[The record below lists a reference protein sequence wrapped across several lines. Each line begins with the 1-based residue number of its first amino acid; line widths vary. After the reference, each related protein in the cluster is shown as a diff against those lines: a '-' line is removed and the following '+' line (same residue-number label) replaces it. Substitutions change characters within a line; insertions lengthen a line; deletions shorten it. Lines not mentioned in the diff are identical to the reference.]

1 MQEKLIP
8 QNIEAE
14 QSVLSALLLD
24 KQAINSMAGK
34 LKPEDFYR
42 PAHRIIYQAM
52 LNLHARNIPV
62 DMVTITE
69 ELKQMGKLEDVGG
82 VSYITLVANMEPT
95 AANIKHHAR
104 IVIDKALQREVI
116 ESGTELAALGYE
128 CGEGELQR
136 VVDTAQQRLLH
147 LTCRHTGPDY
157 VHIQTVVEPMVDQ
170 FGEML
175 ENDETVTGLATGFTD
190 LDELI
195 AGLHPSDFI
204 ILAARPS
211 MGKTALALNIA
222 ENVALRGAKA
232 GEPPKRIIFFSLEM
246 SREQLVQRM
255 ICTEANVS
263 KQDLRFRKSS
273 KAMYDTDDDAVAA
286 KKELQNKKMAVMDRI
301 WEASDKLA
309 NSNVFIDDTPGL
321 TIQEM
326 RAKVRQLKADGGVDL
341 IVIDYLQLMQAT
353 TGRGNAENRQR
364 EVSDISRGLKAM
376 ARELNVPV
384 LALSQLSRSVET
396 RQVKKPMLS
405 DLRESGS
412 LEQDADIVMFLYRED
427 YYKNKDASPTHLT
440 ELIVAKHRNGP
451 TGKVDLFFK
460 NDCTRF
466 ISLNE
471 KDVC

>member
-8 QNIEAE
+8 QNIAAE
-14 QSVLSALLLD
+14 QSVLSALFLD
-24 KQAINSMAGK
+24 KKAINSMAGK
-34 LKPEDFYR
+34 LKPDDFYR
-42 PAHRIIYQAM
+42 PSHHIIYQAM
-52 LNLHARNIPV
+52 LNLHARNVPA
-62 DMVTITE
+62 DLVTVIE
-69 ELKQMGKLEDVGG
+69 ELKKMGKLEDVGG
-82 VSYITLVANMEPT
+82 VSYITLLANIEPT
-95 AANIKHHAR
+95 AANIRHHAR
-104 IVIDKALQREVI
+104 IVEEKALQREVI

-128 CGEGELQR
+128 CGEGELQQ
-136 VVDTAQQRLLH
+136 VVDRAQQRLLN
-147 LTCRHTGPDY
+147 LTSRHIGPDY
-157 VHIQTVVEPMVDQ
+157 VHVRTVVEPMVDR

-175 ENDETVTGLATGFTD
+175 DNTGTVTGLATGFTD

-263 KQDLRFRKSS
+263 KQELRFRKTG
-273 KAMYDTDDDAVAA
+273 KIKPDADEEAVAA
-286 KKELQNKKMAVMDRI
+286 EKELQNKKLAVMDRI

-309 NSNVFIDDTPGL
+309 NSNVYIDDTPGL

-326 RAKVRQLKADGGVDL
+326 RAKTRRLKADGGVDL
-341 IVIDYLQLMQAT
+341 IVIDYLQLMQASSGKGGT
-353 TGRGNAENRQR
+353 ENRQR
-364 EVSDISRGLKAM
+364 EVSEISRGLKAM

-427 YYKNKDASPTHLT
+427 YYKDKETSLTHLT

>member
-8 QNIEAE
+8 QNVAAE
-14 QSVLSALLLD
+14 QSVLSALLID
-24 KQAINSMAGK
+24 KKAINTIIGK
-34 LKPEDFYR
+34 LKPDDFYR
-42 PAHRIIYQAM
+42 PAHSIIYQAM
-52 LNLHARNIPV
+52 LNLHARNIPI

-69 ELKQMGKLEDVGG
+69 ELKQMGKFEDVGG
-82 VSYITLVANMEPT
+82 VSFITMLANIEPT
-95 AANIKHHAR
+95 SANIKYHAH
-104 IVIDKALQREVI
+104 IVEEKALLREVI
-116 ESGTELAALGYE
+116 DSGTKLASLGYE
-128 CGEGELQR
+128 CGEGELQH

-147 LTCRHTGPDY
+147 LTNRYVGSDY
-157 VHIQTVVEPMVDQ
+157 VHIQSIVEPLVDR
-170 FGEML
+170 FGEMV
-175 ENDETVTGLATGFTD
+175 ESNEAVTGIASGFTD

-195 AGLHPSDFI
+195 GGLHPSDFI

-222 ENVALRGAKA
+222 ENVALRGAKTD
-232 GEPPKRIIFFSLEM
+232 EPAKRIIFFSLEM

-255 ICTEANVS
+255 ICTEADVS
-263 KQDLRFRKSS
+263 KQDLRPG
-273 KAMYDTDDDAVAA
+273 KAAA
-286 KKELQNKKMAVMDRI
+286 EGVNVTEEEMQNKKMTVMNRI
-301 WEASDKLA
+301 WKAADKLA
-309 NSNVFIDDTPGL
+309 NSSVYIDDTPGL

-326 RAKVRQLKADGGVDL
+326 RSKVRRLKSEGNVDL
-341 IVIDYLQLMQAT
+341 IVIDYLQLMQAPAYRKNT
-353 TGRGNAENRQR
+353 ENRQR
-364 EVSDISRGLKAM
+364 EVSEISRGLKAM

-396 RQVKKPMLS
+396 RHVKKPMLS

-427 YYKNKDASPTHLT
+427 YYKKNDAAPTHLT

-451 TGKVDLFFK
+451 TGKVNLFFK

-471 KDVC
+471 ADAY

>member
-1 MQEKLIP
+1 MQEKITP
-8 QNIEAE
+8 QSIEAE

-24 KQAINSMAGK
+24 KKAINSIAGK

-42 PAHRIIYQAM
+42 TAHRVIYQAM
-52 LNLHARNIPV
+52 LDLHARDIPI
-62 DMVTITE
+62 DMVTVIE
-69 ELKQMGKLEDVGG
+69 ELKKMGRLEDVGG
-82 VSYITLVANMEPT
+82 VSYITLVANIEPT

-104 IVIDKALQREVI
+104 IVEEKALQREII

-136 VVDTAQQRLLH
+136 VVDSAQQRLLN
-147 LTCRHTGPDY
+147 LTSRHIGPDY
-157 VHIQTVVEPMVDQ
+157 VHIQTIVEPMVDQ

-175 ENDETVTGLATGFTD
+175 ENNETITGLATGFTD

-232 GEPPKRIIFFSLEM
+232 DEPPKRIIFFSLEM

-263 KQDLRFRKSS
+263 KQDLRFRKNS
-273 KAMYDTDDDAVAA
+273 KTKSDADAA
-286 KKELQNKKMAVMDRI
+286 VEKELENKKMAVMDRI

-309 NSNVFIDDTPGL
+309 NSNVYIDDTPGL

-326 RAKVRQLKADGGVDL
+326 RAKVRRLKAEGGVDL
-341 IVIDYLQLMQAT
+341 IVIDYLQLMQAPSVRNN
-353 TGRGNAENRQR
+353 GENRQR

-427 YYKNKDASPTHLT
+427 YYKNKDTSPTHLT

-466 ISLNE
+466 ISLND

>member
-1 MQEKLIP
+1 MQEKITP
-8 QNIEAE
+8 QSIEAE

-24 KQAINSMAGK
+24 KKAINSIAGK

-42 PAHRIIYQAM
+42 TAHRVIYQAM
-52 LNLHARNIPV
+52 LDLHARNIPI
-62 DMVTITE
+62 DMVTLIE
-69 ELKQMGKLEDVGG
+69 ELKKMGRLEDVGG
-82 VSYITLVANMEPT
+82 VSYITLVANIEPT

-104 IVIDKALQREVI
+104 IVEEKALQREII

-136 VVDTAQQRLLH
+136 VVDSAQQRLLN
-147 LTCRHTGPDY
+147 LTSRHIGPDY
-157 VHIQTVVEPMVDQ
+157 VHIQTIVEPMVDQ

-175 ENDETVTGLATGFTD
+175 ENNETITGLATGFTD

-222 ENVALRGAKA
+222 ENVALRGAKT

-273 KAMYDTDDDAVAA
+273 KANTNTDDIAA
-286 KKELQNKKMAVMDRI
+286 EKELQNKKLAVMDRI

-309 NSNVFIDDTPGL
+309 NSNVYIDDTPGL

-326 RAKVRQLKADGGVDL
+326 RAKVRRLKAEGGVDL
-341 IVIDYLQLMQAT
+341 IVIDYLQLMQAPSVRNN
-353 TGRGNAENRQR
+353 GENRQR

-427 YYKNKDASPTHLT
+427 YYKNKDTSPTHLT

-466 ISLNE
+466 ISLND

>member
-8 QNIEAE
+8 QSIEAE

-24 KQAINSMAGK
+24 KKAINSMAGK

-42 PAHRIIYQAM
+42 TAHRVIYQAM
-52 LNLHARNIPV
+52 LNLHARDIPI
-62 DMVTITE
+62 DLVTTIE
-69 ELKQMGKLEDVGG
+69 ELKKMGKLEDVGG
-82 VSYITLVANMEPT
+82 ISYITLVANIEPT
-95 AANIKHHAR
+95 AANIKYHAR
-104 IVIDKALQREVI
+104 IVEEKAMQREVI

-128 CGEGELQR
+128 CGEGEFQR
-136 VVDTAQQRLLH
+136 VVDTAQQRLLN
-147 LTCRHTGPDY
+147 LTSRHMGPDY

-175 ENDETVTGLATGFTD
+175 ENDGTVTGLATGFTD

-232 GEPPKRIIFFSLEM
+232 DEPPKRIIFFSLEM

-263 KQDLRFRKSS
+263 KQDLRFRKSDRT
-273 KAMYDTDDDAVAA
+273 APDADNAA
-286 KKELQNKKMAVMDRI
+286 AEKELQNKKMAVMDRI

-309 NSNVFIDDTPGL
+309 NSNVYIDDTPGL

-326 RAKVRQLKADGGVDL
+326 RAKVRRLKAEGGVDL
-341 IVIDYLQLMQAT
+341 IVIDYLQLMQAPSV
-353 TGRGNAENRQR
+353 RNNAENRQR
-364 EVSDISRGLKAM
+364 EVSEISRGLKAM

-427 YYKNKDASPTHLT
+427 YYKNKDISPTHLT

-466 ISLNE
+466 ISLND
-471 KDVC
+471 KDMC

>member
-8 QNIEAE
+8 QSIEAE

-24 KQAINSMAGK
+24 KKAINSMAGK

-42 PAHRIIYQAM
+42 TAHRVIYQAM
-52 LNLHARNIPV
+52 LNLHARDIPI
-62 DMVTITE
+62 DLVTTIE
-69 ELKQMGKLEDVGG
+69 ELKKMGKLEDVGG
-82 VSYITLVANMEPT
+82 ISYITLVANIEPT
-95 AANIKHHAR
+95 AANIKYHAR
-104 IVIDKALQREVI
+104 IVEEKAMQREVI

-128 CGEGELQR
+128 CGEGEFQR
-136 VVDTAQQRLLH
+136 VVDTAQQRLLN
-147 LTCRHTGPDY
+147 LTSRHMGPDY

-175 ENDETVTGLATGFTD
+175 ENDGTVTGLATGFTD

-232 GEPPKRIIFFSLEM
+232 DEPPKRIIFFSLEM

-273 KAMYDTDDDAVAA
+273 RTAPDADNAA
-286 KKELQNKKMAVMDRI
+286 AEKELQNKKMAVMDRI

-309 NSNVFIDDTPGL
+309 NSNVYIDDTPGL

-326 RAKVRQLKADGGVDL
+326 RAKVRRLKAEGGVDL
-341 IVIDYLQLMQAT
+341 IVIDYLQLMQAPSV
-353 TGRGNAENRQR
+353 RNNAENRQR
-364 EVSDISRGLKAM
+364 EVSEISRGLKAM

-427 YYKNKDASPTHLT
+427 YYKNKDISPTHLT

-466 ISLNE
+466 ISLND
-471 KDVC
+471 KDMC